1 MDLRTFSLLSHF
13 DMGNDYPAWIIALCF
28 FIPFGGGLALYLYKT
43 RHAKL
48 WRKGIYPQKNKLT
61 EDNLLEAYLALG
73 SLLILLDYNAS
84 KTKTQ
89 FINQYF
95 NRYFTKANYN
105 FGDSLIFSMRHPMQ
119 IDSVSSW
126 LNNNLNS
133 VGERSQVIYFL
144 TGLAMLDG
152 KLSERELKFLQTMNE
167 KLHLEIKNLERIISI
182 YKNYHYSKREA
193 ASDKKTKSSIS
204 KSQRYAQILHLND
217 APTLK
222 DLKSSYRSLVK
233 QHHPDRFSQASEA
246 QQLLAKDK
254 FQQIQEAYEYWQ
266 DRLTP

>member
-1 MDLRTFSLLSHF
+1 MITPSLLSHF
-13 DMGNDYPAWIIALCF
+13 DTGNDYPAWIIALCF

-48 WRKGIYPQKNKLT
+48 WRKGIYPPKNKLT

-73 SLLILLDYNAS
+73 SLLILLDYKAS

-95 NRYFTKANYN
+95 NRYFRNSNYN
-105 FGDSLIFSMRHPMQ
+105 FGDSLLFSMRHPMQ

-126 LNNNLNS
+126 LNSNLES

-152 KLSERELKFLQTMNE
+152 KLSERELKFLQMMNE
-167 KLHLEIKNLERIISI
+167 KLHLKLKNLERIISI
-182 YKNYHYSKREA
+182 YQNYHYSKKETK
-193 ASDKKTKSSIS
+193 SDKKTSPDIS
-204 KSQRYAQILHLND
+204 KRKRYAQILHLSET
-217 APTLK
+217 PTQK
-222 DLKSSYRSLVK
+222 ELKSSYRSLVK

-254 FQQIQEAYEYWQ
+254 FQQIQEAYEFWQ
-266 DRLTP
+266 ERLTP